1 MSYNLELVIRSLQ
14 SDLKSRGI
22 VIENN
27 TNTKINNYINDF
39 SEKPQIINGGAKNL
53 NQNNKPNTKSF
64 IKNRNE
70 EIQFK
75 EYIEECLYNMFMP
88 LKTEL
93 KGSLENI
100 NNKMRYFENE
110 ILKINLMNENIRT
123 FNSKFSKLENDYNL
137 LSKNFNNL
145 SSLSAKNQ
153 ANYENL
159 DTTFKSYI
167 NDMNKN
173 LSNLKN
179 ELNKDLNNQ
188 KSVDNQNNFDN
199 LYNNAIN
206 NEKKIIEKINAL
218 YKQKE
223 NNLSILST
231 NLFSRFNEYSKET
244 EKKLEVLNNSINDIK
259 KRLDSADN
267 NINLLNDIP
276 NLKEIAMN
284 NNKEIES
291 LKSKIETVSNG
302 VDIKN
307 YKEEME
313 NTKNNI
319 QIIKTDIEEIN
330 NLKSENKNLVKDLN
344 EIKNNMKLFEKK
356 INIIDGNILNLD
368 NEINDNKKEIVLIKK
383 GKNENKS
390 KIDFMSVNDD
400 FAINDKLNKLNNI
413 IFENKKTI
421 NDLEVFWKSKIKE
434 QSEVYNENFKN
445 INKRME
451 LFNSEEIKFNEEN
464 SKLIEIMSKKIVD
477 NNDAIKNILELD
489 IRAIYEKF
497 EIINRNFKE
506 LNKYH
511 SKINELDKI
520 IKDKMNKIEN

>member
-137 LSKNFNNL
+137 LYKNFNNL

-173 LSNLKN
+173 LFNLKN

-244 EKKLEVLNNSINDIK
+244 KKKMEVLKNSINDIK
-259 KRLDSADN
+259 KRLDRADN
-267 NINLLNDIP
+267 NI
-276 NLKEIAMN
+276 K
-284 NNKEIES
+284 
-291 LKSKIETVSNG
+291 
-302 VDIKN
+302 
-307 YKEEME
+307 
-313 NTKNNI
+313 
-319 QIIKTDIEEIN
+319 
-330 NLKSENKNLVKDLN
+330 
-344 EIKNNMKLFEKK
+344 
-356 INIIDGNILNLD
+356 
-368 NEINDNKKEIVLIKK
+368 
-383 GKNENKS
+383 
-390 KIDFMSVNDD
+390 
-400 FAINDKLNKLNNI
+400 
-413 IFENKKTI
+413 
-421 NDLEVFWKSKIKE
+421 
-434 QSEVYNENFKN
+434 
-445 INKRME
+445 
-451 LFNSEEIKFNEEN
+451 
-464 SKLIEIMSKKIVD
+464 
-477 NNDAIKNILELD
+477 
-489 IRAIYEKF
+489 
-497 EIINRNFKE
+497 
-506 LNKYH
+506 
-511 SKINELDKI
+511 
-520 IKDKMNKIEN
+520 

>member
-39 SEKPQIINGGAKNL
+39 SETPQIINGGAKNL

-137 LSKNFNNL
+137 LYKNFNNL

-179 ELNKDLNNQ
+179 ELKKDLNNQ

-356 INIIDGNILNLD
+356 IN
-368 NEINDNKKEIVLIKK
+368 
-383 GKNENKS
+383 
-390 KIDFMSVNDD
+390 
-400 FAINDKLNKLNNI
+400 NI
-413 IFENKKTI
+413 IKQFPKFY
-421 NDLEVFWKSKIKE
+421 L
-434 QSEVYNENFKN
+434 FKWWYP
-445 INKRME
+445 I
-451 LFNSEEIKFNEEN
+451 
-464 SKLIEIMSKKIVD
+464 
-477 NNDAIKNILELD
+477 
-489 IRAIYEKF
+489 
-497 EIINRNFKE
+497 
-506 LNKYH
+506 
-511 SKINELDKI
+511 
-520 IKDKMNKIEN
+520 